1 MSWRKSFCITCC
13 LSAVSLVINSICLI
27 TMGKLDKA
35 SKHMILMLHRKP
47 TQDFSEIICHHDK
60 QSQNLEWE
68 CPSCHLSVPAVSV
81 TSCLHVSREK
91 LWLYI
96 SRLLVFFKNKFD
108 VVLPSCLVR
117 VPLWTNGIALS
128 LIWNISPALPLH
140 LSLIQQ
146 VSESAVGEQWVQGWF
161 AHEWCLWMRVCYWG
175 RLFLHSPGR
184 KVCSPLPPL
193 QRPGEILRH
202 KGPSG
207 SLFSMDA

>member
-1 MSWRKSFCITCC
+1 
-13 LSAVSLVINSICLI
+13 
-27 TMGKLDKA
+27 MGKLDKA

-60 QSQNLEWE
+60 QSQNLERE
-68 CPSCHLSVPAVSV
+68 CPSCLLCVPAVSV

-140 LSLIQQ
+140 LSLDSASIWKRSGWTMGPRMICTWMMSVNESVLLRKA
-146 VSESAVGEQWVQGWF
+146 VS
-161 AHEWCLWMRVCYWG
+161 
-175 RLFLHSPGR
+175 P
-184 KVCSPLPPL
+184 
-193 QRPGEILRH
+193 
-202 KGPSG
+202 
-207 SLFSMDA
+207 